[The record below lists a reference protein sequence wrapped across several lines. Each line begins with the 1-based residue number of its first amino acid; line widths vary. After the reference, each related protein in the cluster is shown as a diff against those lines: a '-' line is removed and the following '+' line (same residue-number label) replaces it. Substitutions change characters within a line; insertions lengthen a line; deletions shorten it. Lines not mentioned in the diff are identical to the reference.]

1 MKKVSDD
8 ELVALLTQHRPMA
21 QSEPLAVEHDGQVI
35 GYYLPVPARRSEE
48 IRRAMDHLERTLA
61 RVAAETGLT
70 EDELA
75 GLFDLTRPL
84 PETPDRRQHIAHAPR
99 S

>member
-1 MKKVSDD
+1 M
-8 ELVALLTQHRPMA
+8 AHR
-21 QSEPLAVEHDGQVI
+21 EPLAVEHDGEVI
-35 GYYLPVPARRSEE
+35 GYYLPVPARRREE
-48 IRRAMDHLERTLA
+48 IRRVMDHLERTLT

-75 GLFDLTRPL
+75 DLFDLTLPL